1 METNVLVKNQF
12 NKQARNFSNWS
23 ISRDLRLLK
32 ALFDFCR
39 LKPGDNLLDTACG
52 TGTFAVFSAKRIK
65 EVKGVDISDRMI
77 AIARKRADEN
87 NLENIQ
93 FTCHDVERIPFGNN
107 LFSLVVSRSAFHHM
121 KNYTGVFGEMLRCCK
136 EGGRICI
143 EDIVLYENRELD
155 DFFEK
160 LEITID
166 ASHQA
171 SLSKRDIF
179 NLYKQ
184 NQVKVLRLFE
194 SESKLHFD
202 DYVNHAVQSGTSK
215 QKIHELMRFGLE
227 DKDISRCFVIEND
240 TLFWKRKVF
249 AIVGQK
255 TFAS

>member
-12 NKQARNFSNWS
+12 NKQARNFSDWS
-23 ISRDLRLLK
+23 ITRDLNLLK
-32 ALFDFCR
+32 ALFDFCG

-52 TGTFAVFSAKRIK
+52 TGAFAVFSAKKIK

-77 AIARKRADEN
+77 AIARKRAAES
-87 NLENIQ
+87 NLENIR
-93 FTCHDVERIPFGNN
+93 FTCHDVEGIPFDNN
-107 LFSLVVSRSAFHHM
+107 LFSVVVSRSAFHHM
-121 KNYTGVFGEMLRCCK
+121 KNYPGVFGEMLRCCK
-136 EGGRICI
+136 EEGRICI
-143 EDIVLYENRELD
+143 EDIVLYENRKLD

-171 SLSKRDIF
+171 SLSKKDIF

-184 NQVKVLRLFE
+184 NQVKVLRLFA

-202 DYVNHAVQSGTSK
+202 DYVNHAVQPDNGK
-215 QKIHELMRFGLE
+215 QKIRELMRLGLE
-227 DKDISRCFVIEND
+227 DKDISRCFVMENE

-249 AIVGQK
+249 TIVGQK
-255 TFAS
+255 TFAR

>member
-1 METNVLVKNQF
+1 MEANVLVRNQF
-12 NKQARNFSNWS
+12 NKQAQNFSNWS
-23 ISRDLRLLK
+23 ITQNLK
-32 ALFDFCR
+32 LYQAWFDFCG

-52 TGTFAVFSAKRIK
+52 TGAFAIFSAKRIR

-77 AIARKRADEN
+77 AIARKHAADN

-93 FTCHDVERIPFGNN
+93 FTCHDVENIPFGNN
-107 LFSLVVSRSAFHHM
+107 LFSVVVSRSAFHHM

-143 EDIVLYENRELD
+143 EDIVLYENRKLD
-155 DFFEK
+155 DFFEE

-194 SESKLHFD
+194 SGPKLHFD

-215 QKIHELMRFGLE
+215 QKIHELMGFGLE
-227 DKDISRCFVIEND
+227 DKDISRCFVVENEA
-240 TLFWKRKVF
+240 LFWKRKVF
-249 AIVGQK
+249 TIVGQK
-255 TFAS
+255 IFAS